1 MKLTIVEKQLHQETL
16 KALTGR
22 DRRLYMARVAQT
34 LGRGGPSLLQ
44 RELGWSRETIRKGAK
59 ELRSGLICYD
69 NYTAR
74 GRKRV
79 ETRLPHLLADIR
91 AIADQHSQTDPSFK
105 SNRLYLRLSAASV
118 RHQLIAQKGCRDEA
132 LPSEE
137 VIRQRLNELG
147 YTLQAVKKPT
157 CEKVTGN

>member
-1 MKLTIVEKQLHQETL
+1 MKLTLAEKQLHQETV
-16 KALTGR
+16 KELTGHA
-22 DRRLYMARVAQT
+22 RRLYMARVAQT

-44 RELGWSRETIRKGAK
+44 RELGWSRDTIRKGAK
-59 ELRSGLICYD
+59 ELSSGLICYD

-79 ETRLPHLLADIR
+79 EVQLPHLLTDIG
-91 AIADQHSQTDPSFK
+91 AIADQYSQTDPSFK
-105 SNRLYLRLSAASV
+105 SSRLYLRLSAASV
-118 RHQLIAQKGCRDEA
+118 RSQLIAQKGYCDEA

-147 YTLQAVKKPT
+147 YTLQAVKK
-157 CEKVTGN
+157 VNR

>member
-1 MKLTIVEKQLHQETL
+1 MKLTTAEKQLHQETVKEL
-16 KALTGR
+16 RGHAK
-22 DRRLYMARVAQT
+22 RLYMARVAQT

-44 RELGWSRETIRKGAK
+44 RELGWSRDTIRKGAM

-79 ETRLPHLLADIR
+79 ESRLPNLLSDIR
-91 AIADQHSQTDPSFK
+91 AIADQHSQTDPSFE

-118 RHQLIAQKGCRDEA
+118 RSQLIEQKGYREEA

-147 YTLQAVKKPT
+147 YTLRAVKKA
-157 CEKVTGN
+157 NR